1 MPLSAIRDRSAVL
14 QAIAEFDSL
23 GRDRFLEKY
32 GFGPARAYELVFNGR
47 RYDSKAILGAAH
59 GFARPDL
66 GPMTAA
72 EFAGGRATVMKTLED
87 LGFDVQVDNQS
98 ADQGLAFLLTWK
110 ASGWPHENILRMID
124 TLKAQGFVDEPWRL
138 RASRKAKVGDPVW
151 LLKQGP
157 GPKVIFGEGIIA
169 ASPTLQ
175 DAGNGKLQQMA
186 TIRFSRLV
194 DPLAAFIVDEP
205 TTRSILSESQLT
217 AQASGDPIRAE
228 QATAFQRAAGSPQRS
243 LIPPD
248 EADDDPF
255 DPTDLKDA
263 RERLSREIT
272 RRRGQR
278 AFRERLLRAYGGR
291 CAITDCDVKD
301 VLEAAHIVPYLG
313 PATNR
318 TDNGLLLRADIHTL
332 FDCGLIT
339 IDAPTRSV
347 VVADRLLATAYGYL
361 NGKALR
367 APTTPADAPSTLALA
382 RRQEILGGKAEM
394 SGADELH
401 PRKM

>member
-14 QAIAEFDSL
+14 QAIAEFDRI

-32 GFGPARAYELVFNGR
+32 GFGPARAYELIFNGR
-47 RYDSKAILGAAH
+47 RYGSKAILGAAH

-72 EFAGGRATVMKTLED
+72 EFTGGRNTVMKTLEG
-87 LGFDVQVDNQS
+87 LGFEVQVD
-98 ADQGLAFLLTWK
+98 DQAPEQATAFLLTWK
-110 ASGWPHENILRMID
+110 ETGWPHGNILRMID
-124 TLKAQGFVDEPWRL
+124 TLKAQGFVEEPWRL
-138 RASRKAKVGDPVW
+138 RSSRKAKVGDPVW

-157 GPKVIFGEGIIA
+157 GPKIIFGEGVVA
-169 ASPTLQ
+169 ANPTLQ
-175 DAGNGKLQQMA
+175 DSGSGKLQPMA

-194 DPLAAFIVDEP
+194 DPLTAYIVDEP
-205 TTRSILSESQLT
+205 TTRSILSENQLA
-217 AQASGDPIRAE
+217 AQASGDPISAKQAAE
-228 QATAFQRAAGSPQRS
+228 FRRAAGPRPAP

-248 EADDDPF
+248 ESDDEPF
-255 DPTDLKDA
+255 DPSDLEDA
-263 RERLSREIT
+263 RERISREIT

-278 AFRERLLRAYGGR
+278 AFREGLLRAYEGR
-291 CAITDCDVKD
+291 CAITGCDVKD

-313 PATNR
+313 PMTNR

-332 FDCGLIT
+332 FDCGLIS
-339 IDAPTRSV
+339 IDAQTRSV
-347 VVADRLLATAYGYL
+347 VVADRLLATDYASL

-367 APTTPADAPSTLALA
+367 APATPADAPSTQALA
-382 RRQEILGGKAEM
+382 RREQILGGKAKI

-401 PRKM
+401 PR

>member
-14 QAIAEFDSL
+14 QAIDEFDRL
-23 GRDRFLEKY
+23 GREGFLEKY

-66 GPMTAA
+66 GPLTAA
-72 EFAGGRATVMKTLED
+72 EFTGGRATVMKTLED
-87 LGFDVQVDNQS
+87 LGFEVQVDNQP
-98 ADQGLAFLLTWK
+98 ADQRSAFLLTWK

-124 TLKAQGFVDEPWRL
+124 ILERQGFVDEPWRL

-157 GPKVIFGEGIIA
+157 GPKVIFGEGVIVA
-169 ASPTLQ
+169 PPTLQ
-175 DAGNGKLQQMA
+175 DSGNGKLQPMA

-194 DPLAAFIVDEP
+194 DPLVAFIVDEP
-205 TTRSILSESQLT
+205 TTRTILSESQLA
-217 AQASGDPIRAE
+217 AQASGDPISAE
-228 QATAFQRAAGSPQRS
+228 QAAAFTRASGLRPDA
-243 LIPPD
+243 LIPAEASDD
-248 EADDDPF
+248 EPF
-255 DPTDLKDA
+255 DPKGIEDA
-263 RERLSREIT
+263 RDRISREIT

-278 AFRERLLRAYGGR
+278 AFRDGLLRAYQGR
-291 CAITDCDVKD
+291 CAITGCDVKD

-313 PATNR
+313 PLTNR

-339 IDAPTRSV
+339 IDADTRSV
-347 VVADRLLATAYGYL
+347 VVADRLLTTDYADL
-361 NGKALR
+361 NGKGLR
-367 APTTPADAPSTLALA
+367 PPTTAADAPSAQALA
-382 RRQEILGGKAEM
+382 RRAEMLGGG
-394 SGADELH
+394 S
-401 PRKM
+401 

>member
-1 MPLSAIRDRSAVL
+1 MPLSAIRDRPSVL
-14 QAIAEFDSL
+14 QAIDEFDRL

-32 GFGPARAYELVFNGR
+32 GFGAARAYELVFNGR

-72 EFAGGRATVMKTLED
+72 DFTGGRNTVMKILES
-87 LGFDVQVDNQS
+87 LGFEVQVDNEAARPS
-98 ADQGLAFLLTWK
+98 SAFLLTWK
-110 ASGWPHENILRMID
+110 ASGWPHANILRMID
-124 TLKAQGFVDEPWRL
+124 ILKTQGFVDEPWRL
-138 RASRKAKVGDPVW
+138 RSSRKAKVGDQVW

-157 GPKVIFGEGIIA
+157 GPKAIFGEGIIA
-169 ASPTLQ
+169 ATPALQ
-175 DAGNGKLQQMA
+175 DAGNGKLQPMA

-205 TTRSILSESQLT
+205 TTRTILSENQLA
-217 AQASGDPIRAE
+217 AQASGDPISAE
-228 QATAFQRAAGSPQRS
+228 QAAALQRAAGSPQAS
-243 LIPPD
+243 LISP
-248 EADDDPF
+248 EESDDDPF
-255 DPTDLKDA
+255 DPTDLEDA
-263 RERLSREIT
+263 RERILREIT

-278 AFRERLLRAYGGR
+278 AFREGLLRAYEGR

-313 PATNR
+313 AQTNR

-339 IDAPTRSV
+339 INAQTRSV
-347 VVADRLLATAYGYL
+347 VVADRLLATDYGRL

-367 APTTPADAPSTLALA
+367 TPTIKADAPSAQALA
-382 RRQEILGGKAEM
+382 CRSEMLGGEV
-394 SGADELH
+394 
-401 PRKM
+401 